1 MTLFYEKLLLEATLE
16 VLEKNLVVGL
26 QDMGAAGLTSS
37 IFEMASRGQTGVKID
52 LEKVPT
58 RTSQMTPYELML
70 SESQERML
78 MVVDPKNKKA
88 LEAVF
93 KHWDLAYDQI
103 GIITDSS
110 KVEAF
115 FYNEKHI
122 DIPVA
127 PLVEKAPL
135 YDRVQEEPVVTDN
148 EPDLDEQWLSK
159 CKGLDIKDLIQD
171 LYLDKVLHEPIY
183 SQYDYDIGLKTIIG
197 PNRGGAAIL
206 ELQSFEDPNDTVSI
220 AVTANCLESICR
232 VDPKEGAKQ
241 SVYKTARTLIASGA
255 TPLATTDCLNY
266 GNPEDPEVMWQF
278 AQGVEGIK
286 EACLELK
293 SPVVS
298 GNVSLY
304 NETEGKSIAPTPMLG
319 MVGLLKD
326 KKFAKPAISNQ
337 TGVIYLLTY
346 KEDYLTLVGSPLA
359 RILDLRDKNKKVPEI
374 NKRAEE
380 ESKDLVLRLCEL
392 ENVLAIRDIDRQ
404 GILVSL
410 LKMNEENK
418 DLITYCQDV
427 NDLRLYLGSLVGG
440 YLIHVAPEYEED
452 FLEFRTELSFNKLM
466 KVAELIDGEGLVS
479 FNELSFNPK
488 DIKAKQKTIS
498 ENLF

>member
-1 MTLFYEKLLLEATLE
+1 MASDSFDSSSSEERSAVQVGDPFYEKLLLEATLE

-171 LYLDKVLHEPIY
+171 LYLDKVHTNRSTHNMIMILA
-183 SQYDYDIGLKTIIG
+183 LKQ
-197 PNRGGAAIL
+197 L
-206 ELQSFEDPNDTVSI
+206 
-220 AVTANCLESICR
+220 
-232 VDPKEGAKQ
+232 
-241 SVYKTARTLIASGA
+241 
-255 TPLATTDCLNY
+255 
-266 GNPEDPEVMWQF
+266 
-278 AQGVEGIK
+278 
-286 EACLELK
+286 
-293 SPVVS
+293 
-298 GNVSLY
+298 
-304 NETEGKSIAPTPMLG
+304 
-319 MVGLLKD
+319 
-326 KKFAKPAISNQ
+326 
-337 TGVIYLLTY
+337 
-346 KEDYLTLVGSPLA
+346 
-359 RILDLRDKNKKVPEI
+359 
-374 NKRAEE
+374 
-380 ESKDLVLRLCEL
+380 
-392 ENVLAIRDIDRQ
+392 
-404 GILVSL
+404 
-410 LKMNEENK
+410 
-418 DLITYCQDV
+418 
-427 NDLRLYLGSLVGG
+427 
-440 YLIHVAPEYEED
+440 
-452 FLEFRTELSFNKLM
+452 
-466 KVAELIDGEGLVS
+466 
-479 FNELSFNPK
+479 
-488 DIKAKQKTIS
+488 
-498 ENLF
+498 